1 MCMIWK
7 NTKIKLS
14 KGLAFYAEKESIYF
28 SKEASRGWQLKKIS
42 PLGFYVFK
50 KAAEEESTWV
60 IDFYSG
66 KKEDINEYVEFYQ
79 DSGWSLVENYR
90 NRYFVFKSTGNHVF
104 NYTDRQTYKERLKNE
119 TVWMLLQSLW
129 AFFPSLFIYLILF
142 YFNHFDMSL
151 WLRAII
157 SGVLFLGII
166 FPVMLAV
173 LLLYFKMMY
182 RKRPEL
188 YNNPKA
194 IDKSQKFG
202 RDMVIAMII
211 GALFGFISSM
221 LFFNQ

>member
-1 MCMIWK
+1 MCMILK

-28 SKEASRGWQLKKIS
+28 ADEAREGWQLKKIS
-42 PLGFYVFK
+42 PLGFYIFK
-50 KAAEEESTWV
+50 KASPEESAWV

-66 KKEDINEYVEFYQ
+66 KKTEVNDYVDFYQ
-79 DSGWSLVENYR
+79 ESGWSLVENYR
-90 NRYFVFKSTGNHVF
+90 NRYFVFKSTGNHIF
-104 NYTDRQTYKERLKNE
+104 NYTDSQTYKERLKNE

-129 AFFPSLFIYLILF
+129 LFFPSLIIYLFLF
-142 YFNHFDMSL
+142 HFNNFSMSL
-151 WLRAII
+151 WLRALI
-157 SGVLFLGII
+157 SGVLFVGII
-166 FPVMLAV
+166 FPIMMLV
-173 LLLYFKMMY
+173 LLLYFKVMY

-211 GALFGFISSM
+211 GAIFGFVSSM
-221 LFFNQ
+221 LFFN